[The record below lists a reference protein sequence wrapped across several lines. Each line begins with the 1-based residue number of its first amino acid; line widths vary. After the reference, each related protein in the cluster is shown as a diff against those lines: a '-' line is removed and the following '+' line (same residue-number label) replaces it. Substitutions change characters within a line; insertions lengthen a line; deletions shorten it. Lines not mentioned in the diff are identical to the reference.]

1 MIFKC
6 GMVNPIIRKIVIDEK
21 LLLKA
26 KGLLRNFPQISGKYE
41 EDIRQYRKNK
51 EIINELSY
59 EYNLPNDS
67 TGIDKSKYKPGEIFL
82 IILPNPELKRV
93 LDELIRLQTVYSKQI
108 QNRLYT
114 K

>member
-67 TGIDKSKYKPGEIFL
+67 TGQMIQQVL
-82 IILPNPELKRV
+82 IKANINLEKF
-93 LDELIRLQTVYSKQI
+93 S
-108 QNRLYT
+108 
-114 K
+114 

>member
-21 LLLKA
+21 LLLEA

-82 IILPNPELKRV
+82 IILPNPEVKRV